1 MLISHWSWLFT
12 AHLVV
17 WIVLNNTPGTPV
29 PSNTSTK
36 MSFILKNLS
45 SKNFADVCLTKQG
58 VLGFLTE
65 LGSSVSAG
73 DSSIILTAFT

>member
-1 MLISHWSWLFT
+1 MSMLISHWSWQII

-17 WIVLNNTPGTPV
+17 QVVLNTTPDTPV

-36 MSFILKNLS
+36 INFVLKNLS

-58 VLGFLTE
+58 VLGFLTKLE
-65 LGSSVSAG
+65 C
-73 DSSIILTAFT
+73 

>member
-1 MLISHWSWLFT
+1 MSMLISHWSWQII

-17 WIVLNNTPGTPV
+17 QVVLNTTPDTPV

-36 MSFILKNLS
+36 INFVLKNLS

-58 VLGFLTE
+58 VLGFLTK
-65 LGSSVSAG
+65 LG
-73 DSSIILTAFT
+73 T